1 MGWTMVLPKWVDLD
15 RRLTRLQQV
24 PVLLQLLAVNLGP
37 GFDKPLLRLRQFAAQ
52 VLDCVDRK
60 HCRVFLVIRVEVRS
74 MMLPTNFSK
83 HPNDYSKE
91 ARDLRHPSNLPSSD
105 ERP

>member
-1 MGWTMVLPKWVDLD
+1 MLPKWVDLD

-52 VLDCVDRK
+52 Y
-60 HCRVFLVIRVEVRS
+60 S
-74 MMLPTNFSK
+74 MVSIENTAVCSW
-83 HPNDYSKE
+83 
-91 ARDLRHPSNLPSSD
+91 
-105 ERP
+105 